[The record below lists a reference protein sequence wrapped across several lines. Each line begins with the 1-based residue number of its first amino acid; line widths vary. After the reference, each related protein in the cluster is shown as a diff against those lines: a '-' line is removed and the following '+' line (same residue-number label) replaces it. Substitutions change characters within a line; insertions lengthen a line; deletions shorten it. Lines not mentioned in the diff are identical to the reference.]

1 MKHLRR
7 YIRQLMLESSG
18 FDVVKAI
25 RSYVSIDSDP
35 SSLRRLLGTPSLKSF
50 MMKMQDQMPHNKYRL
65 TRKLGRDMWIANK
78 DMIGQTVTLEGP
90 VSFYHGEVPTEWSEV
105 PYTLHVTIPKEKII
119 FHSKY
124 NDFGYS
130 TEREVLTDTL
140 KIKIT
145 NVFIDEAFDG
155 SEPSSVQVF
164 AKVE

>member
-1 MKHLRR
+1 
-7 YIRQLMLESSG
+7 
-18 FDVVKAI
+18 
-25 RSYVSIDSDP
+25 
-35 SSLRRLLGTPSLKSF
+35 
-50 MMKMQDQMPHNKYRL
+50 MMKMQDQMPHNEYRL
-65 TRKLGRDMWIANK
+65 TRKLGRDIWIANK